1 MDRSVVLD
9 ICKHPD
15 PPVPV
20 LVLRQGD
27 GGSVTLRI
35 SVMEDGEP
43 FDLADCEARF
53 MARLRNGK
61 VVIDPCR
68 KEGGNA
74 LSYTLPSAL
83 TAQAG
88 SVELAYVA
96 VYRGEDWVA
105 STDRMRFQ
113 ILEGVDLT
121 AEEAENVLG
130 EFLALKSRLDE
141 LLEDAEGRA
150 EEQQSAWLEQMT
162 AQKEQFDDLKR
173 LIEDAIESLEAV
185 VIVSI
190 PNADIDALWADYQ
203 HQTEGG
209 THE

>member
-53 MARLRNGK
+53 MARLKNGK
-61 VVIDPCR
+61 VVIDLCR

-88 SVELAYVA
+88 AVELAYVA
-96 VYRGEDWVA
+96 VYRGEEWVA
-105 STDRMRFQ
+105 STDRMRIQ
-113 ILEGVDLT
+113 ILEGVDIT
-121 AEEAENVLG
+121 AEEAESLLG
-130 EFLALKSRLDE
+130 EFLALKAELDGIVE
-141 LLEDAEGRA
+141 EAEERAEG
-150 EEQQSAWLEQMT
+150 QQSAWLEQMA
-162 AQKEQFDDLKR
+162 AQREQFDDLKR
-173 LIEDAIESLEAV
+173 LIETAIESLEAV

-190 PNADIDALWADYQ
+190 PNADIDALWADY
-203 HQTEGG
+203 
-209 THE
+209 